1 MNSDNINPMTELE
14 RLFEQRGRT
23 ITLIAEQNTKIFQLE
38 NRLNME
44 RECLE
49 QNKKAIGITEDRIR
63 EMAKKL

>member
-23 ITLIAEQNTKIFQLE
+23 IALIAEQNAKISQLE

-49 QNKKAIGITEDRIR
+49 QNKKALGIQEDRIR